1 MKKTRSPLRKTKSWD
16 KQIKVIEREGMT
28 RTVMGIHRA
37 IDYLSL
43 QFYELQEDMSRKYFE
58 IKEKQKELE
67 NFHFKLTQSM
77 IGRKKK

>member
-1 MKKTRSPLRKTKSWD
+1 
-16 KQIKVIEREGMT
+16 
-28 RTVMGIHRA
+28 MGIHRA